1 MPDTEHDT
9 EHRVRFEPEDIK
21 PRPVI
26 LTGVG
31 VVVVT
36 VAVALLMHFVYGPL
50 TRWREREGA
59 QTPAAAARSTRLPP
73 EPSLQSSPRGDF
85 QSFRAAQMGQLNK
98 YHWIDRDKG
107 IAAIPIQRAMDL
119 IVQRGI
125 PPETGGRGF
134 TYNPPKAGT
143 RETGFE
149 GKVEPEP
156 R

>member
-1 MPDTEHDT
+1 MPDTEH
-9 EHRVRFEPEDIK
+9 HVRFEPEDVK

-31 VVVVT
+31 VVVFT
-36 VAVALLMHFVYGPL
+36 IAIALLVHFVYGPL
-50 TRWREREGA
+50 TRERERDGA
-59 QTPAAAARSTRLPP
+59 QTPAAAARSAQLPP
-73 EPSLQSSPRGDF
+73 QPNLQSSPHEDF
-85 QSFRAAQMGQLNK
+85 QSFRNAQIGQLNQ
-98 YHWIDRDKG
+98 YHWLDRDKG
-107 IAAIPIQRAMDL
+107 VAGIPIRRAMDL

-125 PPETGGRGF
+125 PPQTGGGGF
-134 TYNPPKAGT
+134 TYNPPQAGT